1 MRRIK
6 YAVGVL
12 LLAFSA
18 GFGGAMAIGKGDAAP
33 PENTAVEHCATDL
46 TSPAHYSTTRRR
58 RT

>member
-18 GFGGAMAIGKGDAAP
+18 GFGGAMVMGKEDAAP
-33 PENTAVEHCATDL
+33 PEDTAVEHCATDL
-46 TSPAHYSTTRRR
+46 TSPALNSTTRR
-58 RT
+58 